1 MALDLTDDL
10 QKFLYEKQKD
20 LIMIWA
26 YEGWP
31 SEPQHSQQYLDTF
44 NATNYM
50 WVSETKEKLKN
61 RSWWSHNI
69 NNSSV

>member
-50 WVSETKEKLKN
+50 
-61 RSWWSHNI
+61 
-69 NNSSV
+69 